1 MAHSSATGVPRCLHP
16 YPHLMFKHLNKDFPA
31 SIVVFLV
38 ALPLCLGIALAS
50 GAPPLAGLIAGI
62 LGGLLVA
69 PISGSAVGVSGPA
82 AGLAVI
88 VLNGI
93 NSLPSYETFL
103 LAVVIGGVV
112 QLVLGALKAGVIG
125 LYFPSSVIQGML
137 SAIGI
142 IIFLKQIPHALG
154 YDADTEGDLE
164 FMQADGEN
172 TFSELA
178 VMMDNITPTAVLI
191 SMLGLAILI
200 LWERPFMKKLKLTTI
215 LPGSLAAVLAGVG
228 IHLATLGSGLTA
240 DQLVQLP
247 VIGQGDYP
255 TIASIFRFPDFSAI
269 GNAAVWTLG
278 VTIAIVASLETL
290 LCVEAT
296 DKLDPHKR
304 VTPTNRE
311 LIAQGVGNTVSGLIG
326 GLPITQ
332 VIVRSSAN
340 IQTGNETKMSAI
352 LHGAW
357 LAILFLLVPEVLNLI
372 PLSSLAAVL
381 LVVGYKLAKPETFM
395 KIYKRGGRQFVPFVI
410 TVLAIVFTDLLVGI
424 GIGLAVSVVSILLD
438 HYQRPFVGFR
448 YEEGEGDKAG
458 TWHLQLSEDV
468 TFLHKA
474 GLRQALSRVQP
485 GGHVVLDASKTL
497 RMDVDVRDIIED
509 FQSRAAEDDIS
520 LEILSPE
527 DADVTWVLKDF
538 NKQAV

>member
-1 MAHSSATGVPRCLHP
+1 
-16 YPHLMFKHLNKDFPA
+16 MFKHLKQDLPA
-31 SIVVFLV
+31 SLVVFLV

-62 LGGLLVA
+62 LGGLVVA

-93 NSLPSYETFL
+93 NTLPSYEVFL
-103 LAVVIGGVV
+103 LAVVIGGLV
-112 QLVLGALKAGVIG
+112 QLALGALKAGVIG

-154 YDADTEGDLE
+154 YAGVEGVDGMLE
-164 FMQADGEN
+164 GLN
-172 TFSELA
+172 H
-178 VMMDNITPTAVLI
+178 ITPTALTI
-191 SMLGLAILI
+191 ALAGLGILI
-200 LWERPFMKKLKLTTI
+200 LWESPFMKKQGFTKV
-215 LPGSLAAVLAGVG
+215 LPGSLVAVLAGVG
-228 IHLATLGSGLTA
+228 IHLATRGDGGLTTA
-240 DQLVQLP
+240 QLVNLP
-247 VIGQGDYP
+247 ILQPEEWGALI
-255 TIASIFRFPDFSAI
+255 TLPDFSAI
-269 GNAAVWTLG
+269 GNGAVWTLG

-304 VTPTNRE
+304 ITPTNRE

-340 IQTGNETKMSAI
+340 IQSGNATKMSAI

-357 LAILFLLVPEVLNLI
+357 LLILFLLVPQVLNLI
-372 PLSSLAAVL
+372 PLASLAAIL
-381 LVVGYKLAKPETFM
+381 FVVGYKLAKPATFKKM
-395 KIYKRGGRQFVPFVI
+395 YGKGLRQFIPYMVTIV
-410 TVLAIVFTDLLVGI
+410 AIVFTDLLVGI
-424 GIGLAVSVVSILLD
+424 GIGLVVAIVSILID
-438 HYQRPFVGFR
+438 HYQHPFVGYR
-448 YEEGEGDKAG
+448 YEEGEGKNG
-458 TWHLQLSEDV
+458 TWHFNLSEDM

-474 GLRQALSRVQP
+474 GLRQALSRVKP
-485 GGHVVLDASKTL
+485 GGHVVLDASETL
-497 RMDVDVRDIIED
+497 RMDADVRDVIED

-520 LEILSPE
+520 LEIKSPD
-527 DADVTWVLKDF
+527 DAEVTWVLRNF
-538 NKQAV
+538 NKQVAS